1 MFFKREGPFTLQ
13 QLADLCGAELCLR
26 GQETPPVIE
35 NVASLDAA
43 TAAQVTFLD
52 NRRYLNSLKITQAT
66 ACILAPEYKDFA
78 PAGVHLLVSNNPYRA
93 YALVAQAF
101 YPRAGRIP
109 AAVGINP
116 QAIIDPSASIGDSCE
131 IAAGVVIEADVT
143 LGAHCVVGANSVI
156 TRAVEVGAG
165 TVIGPNVSLEYCRI
179 GKNCQI
185 HAGARIGARG
195 FGFTMDPEEFLDIP
209 QVGLVLVGDGVEVGA
224 NTTIDRGAGPDTVIG
239 AGTRIDNQV
248 QIGHNARIGRNCVLV
263 TQVAVAGS
271 AELGDFVVM
280 AAKSGVTGH
289 VKVGTGTQIAS
300 KAGVM
305 KSISPGQKVGGHP
318 AVPLGDWLRR
328 QAFLDR
334 MMKNRGKPD
343 E

>member
-26 GQETPPVIE
+26 GHETSPVIE
-35 NVASLDAA
+35 DVAPLDVAA
-43 TAAQVTFLD
+43 SAQVTFLD
-52 NRRYLNSLKITQAT
+52 NRRYLDTLKTTQAT
-66 ACILAPEYKDFA
+66 ACILSPEYKNFA
-78 PAGVHLLVSNNPYRA
+78 PAGVHLLTSNNPYRA

-109 AAVGINP
+109 APVGINP
-116 QAIIDPSASIGDSCE
+116 QAMIDPSASIGDSCE

-179 GKNCQI
+179 GANCQI

-195 FGFTMDPEEFLDIP
+195 FGFTMDPGGFLDIP

-224 NTTIDRGAGPDTVIG
+224 NTTIDRGAGPNTVIG

-248 QIGHNARIGRNCVLV
+248 QIGHNAKVGRNCVLV
-263 TQVAVAGS
+263 AQAAVAGS

-280 AAKSGVTGH
+280 AAKAGVTGH

-305 KSISPGQKVGGHP
+305 KSIPPGQKVGGHP
-318 AVPLGDWLRR
+318 AVPLQDWLRR

-334 MMKNRGKPD
+334 MMKKQGKT
-343 E
+343 